1 MKTFEQLTTER
12 NQYHAQI
19 KNLHIEIA
27 QWEHQLTHQG
37 IDVQATSKL
46 ETDINNARSSIGSIE
61 QKISEIDQGIAWF
74 ERKQNST
81 ALISEYQE
89 TMQNWSLD
97 KQDLLGK
104 RQALS
109 TRLEDTKA
117 QLEKMLTEARQA
129 EESAAT
135 AYAQA
140 VAWGDTEAE
149 NKAAAEAQEAAKKL
163 AATQEHQRRQQL
175 IMAAL
180 INELKTVDE
189 HIAETDQGFAKAE
202 RAAVSLATERL
213 QDEWDAA
220 AERLAEIGAK
230 LYSGKAYLGHEHM
243 AFNGLMIRSELDF
256 HKTWTQT
263 DLMQLS
269 RKFPPQHLVDAQLD
283 SVDEVDEA
291 A

>member
-1 MKTFEQLTTER
+1 MKTFEQLNTDR
-12 NQYHAQI
+12 NQYLSQI
-19 KNLHIEIA
+19 QNLQAEIIK
-27 QWEHQLTHQG
+27 WEQQLTDTVIGAQAARQLE
-37 IDVQATSKL
+37 IDTS
-46 ETDINNARSSIGSIE
+46 NARSRIGTIE
-61 QKISEIDQGIAWF
+61 HQISEIDQRIAWF

-81 ALISEYQE
+81 ALITEYQE

-109 TRLEDTKA
+109 TRLEETKA

-140 VAWGDTEAE
+140 VAWGDIEAE
-149 NKAAAEAQEAAKKL
+149 NKAAAEAQEAAKTL
-163 AATQEHQRRQQL
+163 ADTQEHQRRQQL

-189 HIAETDQGFAKAE
+189 HIAEADQGFAKAE

-243 AFNGLMIRSELDF
+243 AFNGLMIRSELDY
-256 HKTWTQT
+256 HKTWNQT
-263 DLMQLS
+263 EIMQLS
-269 RKFPPQHLVDAQLD
+269 RKVTPQQLLNAQLD
-283 SVDEVDEA
+283 SLDEVYKA